1 MESRVLHDLGKQS
14 GLVIATGG
22 GCVTRPENYQC
33 LHRNGKIFWLWRDI
47 ALLPT
52 AGRPLSKPGKL
63 EEMLAIRSPLYERFA
78 DRIIDNHGAPEQTAE
93 IILEEYK

>member
-1 MESRVLHDLGKQS
+1 M
-14 GLVIATGG
+14 
-22 GCVTRPENYQC
+22 TRPENYQC
-33 LHRNGKIFWLWRDI
+33 LHRNGKIFWLRRDI